1 MERKIISLFV
11 LLLFGHFTYAQN
23 YRSEEV
29 LFSSAKDSITYG
41 GTLTIPSGK
50 GSFTAIVM
58 VSGTGK
64 QDRDGTMGG
73 HKIFQDIADGL
84 SKNGY
89 AVLRLD
95 DRGVGKTTGVYEKAT
110 TLDFANDALAAVAYL
125 RGRKEINAK
134 KIGLLGHSE
143 GGMAISIAAANS
155 KQVAFL
161 ISIAGL
167 ASNGLDAL
175 IRQNRDLVANAQL
188 PDYDKARSNQIN
200 ELMFQTAYKYVDS
213 ASMEA
218 KLNETYN
225 LWKVR
230 DDAYFKTLNQPFDHF
245 RFPLYSYMKVATSSW
260 YRFFIQYNAVKTLAQ
275 IKVPVLALNGDR
287 DLMVAGKENLQH
299 WKEYT
304 RQGGNTNVEAV
315 LIPNLNHLF
324 LPCVTCNQTEIPTIK
339 AGFSDVAMKLMINW
353 LKKKF

>member
-1 MERKIISLFV
+1 MERKIVSLGV
-11 LLLFGHFTYAQN
+11 LLLFVSLAYAQR

-29 LFSSAKDSITYG
+29 VFHSAKDSITYG
-41 GTLTIPSGK
+41 GTLTIPK
-50 GSFTAIVM
+50 GRGPFTAVVI

-73 HKIFQDIADGL
+73 HKIFLDIADGL
-84 SKNGY
+84 SENGY
-89 AVLRLD
+89 AVFRLD
-95 DRGVGKTTGVYEKAT
+95 DRGVGKTSGVYEQAT

-125 RGRKEINAK
+125 RNRKEINAK

-143 GGMAISIAAANS
+143 GGIAISIAAANS
-155 KQVAFL
+155 KQIAFL

-175 IRQNRDLVANAQL
+175 IRQNRDLVANSQL
-188 PDYDKARSNQIN
+188 TDYDKARSNDIN
-200 ELMFQTAYKYVDS
+200 ELMFKTAYQYADS
-213 ASMEA
+213 ANMEA
-218 KLNETYN
+218 KLNEAYN
-225 LWKVR
+225 LWKVK

-245 RFPLYSYMKVATSSW
+245 RFPAYSYVKMATTPW
-260 YRFFIQYNAVKTLAQ
+260 YRFFIKYNAIKTLAQ
-275 IKVPVLALNGDR
+275 IKIPVLALNGDR

-304 RQGGNTNVEAV
+304 RRGGNNRVDTV

-324 LPCVTCNQTEIPTIK
+324 LPCVACNQAEIPSIK
-339 AGFSDVAMKLMINW
+339 AGFSDVAMKLMIDW
-353 LKKKF
+353 LKKRF

>member
-1 MERKIISLFV
+1 MKRKIASLWG
-11 LLLFGHFTYAQN
+11 LLLFVNLAYAQS

-29 LFSSAKDSITYG
+29 TFRSAKDSITYG
-41 GTLTIPSGK
+41 GTLTIPKGK
-50 GSFTAIVM
+50 GPFTAIVI

-73 HKIFQDIADGL
+73 HRIFLDIADGL

-95 DRGVGKTTGVYEKAT
+95 DRGVGKTTGVYEQAT

-143 GGMAISIAAANS
+143 GGMAISIAAANN

-175 IRQNRDLVANAQL
+175 IRQNRDLVANSQL
-188 PDYDKARSNQIN
+188 PDYDKARSNEIN
-200 ELMFQTAYKYVDS
+200 ELMFHIAYQYADS
-213 ASMEA
+213 ANMEA

-225 LWKVR
+225 LWKVK
-230 DDAYFKTLNQPFDHF
+230 DDAYFKTLNKPFDHF
-245 RFPLYSYMKVATSSW
+245 RFPLYSYVKMATSSW
-260 YRFFIQYNAVKTLAQ
+260 YRYFIRYNAVKTLAQ
-275 IKVPVLALNGDR
+275 IKVPILALNGDR
-287 DLMVAGKENLQH
+287 DLMVAGQENLQH
-299 WKEYT
+299 WKAYV
-304 RQGGNTNVEAV
+304 RQGGKNQVETV

-324 LPCVTCNQTEIPTIK
+324 LPCVTCNQAEIPTIK

-353 LKKKF
+353 LQKKF

>member
-1 MERKIISLFV
+1 MERKILLLWV
-11 LLLFGHFTYAQN
+11 LLQFANLAYAQS
-23 YRSEEV
+23 YHSEEV
-29 LFSSAKDSITYG
+29 SFRSAKDSITYG
-41 GTLTIPSGK
+41 GTLTIPK
-50 GSFTAIVM
+50 GRGPFTALVI

-73 HKIFQDIADGL
+73 HKIFLDIADGL

-95 DRGVGKTTGVYEKAT
+95 DRGVGKTTGVYEQAT

-125 RGRKEINAK
+125 RSRKEINAK

-175 IRQNRDLVANAQL
+175 IRQNRDLVANAQM
-188 PDYDKARSNQIN
+188 PDYDKARSNEIN
-200 ELMFQTAYKYVDS
+200 ERMFRTAYQYADS
-213 ASMEA
+213 LDMEA
-218 KLNETYN
+218 RLQETYN
-225 LWKVR
+225 NWKVK
-230 DDAYFKTLNQPFDHF
+230 DDAYFKTLNKPFDHF
-245 RFPLYSYMKVATSSW
+245 RFPLYSYLKTASSSW
-260 YRFFIQYNAVKTLAQ
+260 YRYFIRYNAVKTLAQ

-287 DLMVAGKENLQH
+287 DLMVNGKENLQH
-299 WKEYT
+299 WKEYVQ
-304 RQGGNTNVEAV
+304 QGGNTRVETI

-324 LPCVTCNQTEIPTIK
+324 LPCVTCNQAEIPTIK
-339 AGFSDVAMKLMINW
+339 AGFSEVAMKLMVNW
-353 LKKKF
+353 LSRV

>member
-1 MERKIISLFV
+1 MEKKIGLLI
-11 LLLFGHFTYAQN
+11 LLFLWVDFTFAQN

-29 LFSSAKDSITYG
+29 LFHSAKDSITYG
-41 GTLTIPSGK
+41 GTLTLPAGK
-50 GSFTAIVM
+50 GPFTAIVI

-73 HKIFQDIADGL
+73 HKIFLDIADGL
-84 SKNGY
+84 SKSSY

-95 DRGVGKTTGVYEKAT
+95 DRGVGKTKGVYEQAT

-125 RGRKEINAK
+125 KGLKEIDAK

-143 GGMAISIAAANS
+143 GGMAISLAAAKS
-155 KQVAFL
+155 KQIAFL

-175 IRQNRDLVANAQL
+175 IRQNRDLIENSQL

-200 ELMFQTAYKYVDS
+200 ELMFQTAYQYADS
-213 ASMEA
+213 ANMEA
-218 KLNETYN
+218 KLNETYSQ
-225 LWKVR
+225 WKVK

-245 RFPLYSYMKVATSSW
+245 RFPLYSYVKMATGPW
-260 YRFFIQYNAVKTLAQ
+260 YRFFVQYNAVKTLAQ
-275 IKVPVLALNGDR
+275 IKVPILALNGDR

-304 RQGGNTNVEAV
+304 RQGGNKDVETV
-315 LIPNLNHLF
+315 LIPKLNHLF
-324 LPCVTCNQTEIPTIK
+324 LPCVTCNQAEIPAIK
-339 AGFSDVAMKLMINW
+339 AGFSDVAMMLMVNW
-353 LKKKF
+353 LKKRF